1 MDAVSDR
8 PGSTRERDHFIP
20 VRRADIVQALIKQ
33 GALGGT
39 KECEQFGHVC
49 RLLGAI
55 YHYEYFDQL
64 DRMRNDYFFFNP
76 EHDGH
81 ARFDRAIVERAYQ
94 DMMAALTQVLHG
106 ANFIEVTHEE
116 IDRAH
121 REDAIIRVNLQVSL
135 EDYREIR
142 FFRRG
147 HSRKKFE
154 ISEWYGWRKREIEAD
169 VYDDVVLMVA
179 MKNENAVDGA
189 KKKKRASK
197 VRPGAV
203 LLKYFRDMPSA
214 DLNALFPDVRIV
226 MSLKDK
232 LWLGVPAVLGG
243 IPILLK
249 VASTVTVVFLVAG
262 FYLGVSSAVRD
273 DDLTAALAGVMGLV
287 ALGGFVFR
295 QWVKFQRQSLLY
307 QKQLSDNIYFRNINN
322 NAGIFDYLIGA
333 AEDQDCK
340 EAFLAYHFLQVA
352 NDKPTEAMLD
362 QRIERWLKQSFGA
375 DVDFECDD
383 AVAKLDRLGLLR
395 REGDGLSVLPLD
407 DTLVRLDQVWD
418 NFFPYAGAGRV
429 SGKA

>member
-1 MDAVSDR
+1 MDAASQKP
-8 PGSTRERDHFIP
+8 PGASERDHFIP
-20 VRRADIVQALIKQ
+20 ARKSDIVHALTMQ
-33 GALGGT
+33 GALGSA
-39 KECEQFGHVC
+39 KEREQFGQVC
-49 RLLGAI
+49 RLLGAV
-55 YHYEYFDQL
+55 YHYQYFDQL
-64 DRMRNDYFFFNP
+64 DRMRDDYFFFNP

-81 ARFDRAIVERAYQ
+81 ARFDRATVERAYK
-94 DMMAALTQVLHG
+94 DMIAALTQVLHG
-106 ANFIEVTHEE
+106 ANFVEVHHDE

-121 REDAIIRVNLQVSL
+121 REDAIIRVNLHVSL
-135 EDYREIR
+135 DDYREIR

-147 HSRKKFE
+147 HSREKLE

-179 MKNENAVDGA
+179 MKNADEFAAGTGQ
-189 KKKKRASK
+189 KKKKRVSK

-203 LLKYFRDMPSA
+203 LLKYFRHIPSA
-214 DLNALFPDVRIV
+214 DLTALFPDVRVV

-273 DDLTAALAGVMGLV
+273 DELTAALAGVSGLV
-287 ALGGFVFR
+287 ALGGFGFR

-307 QKQLSDNIYFRNINN
+307 QKQLADNIYFRNVNN

-340 EAFLAYHFLQVA
+340 EAFLAYHFLLTPG
-352 NDKPTEAMLD
+352 DGPTEAALD
-362 QRIERWLKQSFGA
+362 ERIERWLKHSFGA

-383 AVAKLDRLGLLR
+383 AVAKLEKLGLLR
-395 REGDGLSVLPLD
+395 RDGERLSVLPLA
-407 DTLVRLDQVWD
+407 DTLVRLDQAWD
-418 NFFPYAGAGRV
+418 NFFPYAAERR
-429 SGKA
+429 